1 MNDKY
6 EILKEEVK
14 KVHKVIKEIA
24 KENKT
29 VDNIFAGTQ
38 IMFSQLEN
46 FDKNQPKIL
55 LLGINPGWGYFQK
68 NNEIV
73 EKFDELDELEY
84 KNNNYQL
91 AENIRDFFVNICQME
106 KLFETNVVKSNF
118 FYFATENFEAYEKL
132 TNKLLEIEEFK
143 KYANNILKS
152 EERNPLFCLAKRW
165 TKTLI
170 EDIIKPDI
178 IIFEGVKA
186 KDNFLSSI
194 KNDDC
199 GLKINFDPEK
209 TIYLK
214 RFFSEISN
222 EEKIEK
228 CKELKKLL
236 NKL

>member
-1 MNDKY
+1 
-6 EILKEEVK
+6 
-14 KVHKVIKEIA
+14 
-24 KENKT
+24 
-29 VDNIFAGTQ
+29 
-38 IMFSQLEN
+38 
-46 FDKNQPKIL
+46 
-55 LLGINPGWGYFQK
+55 
-68 NNEIV
+68 
-73 EKFDELDELEY
+73 
-84 KNNNYQL
+84 
-91 AENIRDFFVNICQME
+91 ME

-118 FYFATENFEAYEKL
+118 FYFATENFNAYKKL

-152 EERNPLFCLAKRW
+152 EEKNPLFCLAKKW
-165 TKTLI
+165 TKILV

-178 IIFEGVKA
+178 IIFEGGEA
-186 KDNFLSSI
+186 ENYFLNNT

>member
-38 IMFSQLEN
+38 IMFSQLEK

-84 KNNNYQL
+84 KNNNYSL
-91 AENIRDFFVNICQME
+91 ANNIRDFFVNICQME

-118 FYFATENFEAYEKL
+118 FYFATEIFEAYKEL

-152 EERNPLFCLAKRW
+152 EEKNPLFCLAKRW
-165 TKTLI
+165 TKILV

-178 IIFEGVKA
+178 IIFEGGEA
-186 KDNFLSSI
+186 ENYFLNNI

-199 GLKINFDPEK
+199 GFKINFDPK
-209 TIYLK
+209 YITLT
-214 RFFSEISN
+214 RNHSN
-222 EEKIEK
+222 ILYEEKIEK